1 MAAAAEGGELGGVAA
16 LVWLR
21 NDLRLHDS
29 VSIASAVAAVEAGE
43 VTSVVPVYCL
53 DPHSFRVSEYG
64 CHKVGHLRTG
74 FLLESLRNLRAGLRA
89 VGSDLLLLVGPPE
102 EALPGAAARF
112 GARRV
117 YAQAEITPE
126 ERHSER
132 AVSAALLQVEGG
144 CWLELGWGLSMFHPE
159 DLPFGEGLVDFPD
172 SFTQFRRAVEEVAVS
187 VRELHPTPEAGQL
200 PPPPGGLA
208 DLSGPDLPD
217 SAGGLLTMLGLACNG
232 YAGPP
237 AERCPMEGGEAAAL
251 ARVEYYFWETDMVA
265 EYFNTR
271 NGLLGADFS
280 TKLSAALALGC
291 LSPRRL
297 AAEVRRYE
305 AERTANKSTYWIIFE
320 LMTRDYYKFFA
331 MRHGAALFA
340 EFGLEGIPIM
350 WDPNPELLRR
360 WRDGATGMPL
370 VDASMR
376 ELAATGY
383 MSNRGRQN
391 VASFLIMEYGVDWRL
406 GADYF
411 ESRLVDYDP
420 ALNWGNWLAAA
431 GLAGGRL
438 NRFNVVKQSRDYD
451 ACGDYLRAWLPEL
464 ARCPADCIH
473 EPWLMTQRQQEEHG
487 VRLGVDY
494 PLPLSEEDLPF
505 GRMKQ
510 MERIKAERRAR
521 KAAGRKP
528 PGSRRGRG
536 AAQDKYSYHD
546 DKRNKAPV
554 GTQPVMR
561 RGSPKAGPGS
571 NAISR
576 LGRA

>member
-1 MAAAAEGGELGGVAA
+1 
-16 LVWLR
+16 
-21 NDLRLHDS
+21 
-29 VSIASAVAAVEAGE
+29 
-43 VTSVVPVYCL
+43 
-53 DPHSFRVSEYG
+53 
-64 CHKVGHLRTG
+64 
-74 FLLESLRNLRAGLRA
+74 
-89 VGSDLLLLVGPPE
+89 
-102 EALPGAAARF
+102 
-112 GARRV
+112 
-117 YAQAEITPE
+117 
-126 ERHSER
+126 
-132 AVSAALLQVEGG
+132 
-144 CWLELGWGLSMFHPE
+144 
-159 DLPFGEGLVDFPD
+159 
-172 SFTQFRRAVEEVAVS
+172 VEEVAVS

-376 ELAATGY
+376 ELAATGARDLPTADCSQLHQVRERTDCV
-383 MSNRGRQN
+383 MSCIL
-391 VASFLIMEYGVDWRL
+391 ST
-406 GADYF
+406 
-411 ESRLVDYDP
+411 
-420 ALNWGNWLAAA
+420 AA
-431 GLAGGRL
+431 GGKPFMNGPRLPQESLAGPH
-438 NRFNVVKQSRDYD
+438 
-451 ACGDYLRAWLPEL
+451 C
-464 ARCPADCIH
+464 
-473 EPWLMTQRQQEEHG
+473 
-487 VRLGVDY
+487 
-494 PLPLSEEDLPF
+494 
-505 GRMKQ
+505 
-510 MERIKAERRAR
+510 
-521 KAAGRKP
+521 
-528 PGSRRGRG
+528 
-536 AAQDKYSYHD
+536 
-546 DKRNKAPV
+546 
-554 GTQPVMR
+554 
-561 RGSPKAGPGS
+561 
-571 NAISR
+571 
-576 LGRA
+576 